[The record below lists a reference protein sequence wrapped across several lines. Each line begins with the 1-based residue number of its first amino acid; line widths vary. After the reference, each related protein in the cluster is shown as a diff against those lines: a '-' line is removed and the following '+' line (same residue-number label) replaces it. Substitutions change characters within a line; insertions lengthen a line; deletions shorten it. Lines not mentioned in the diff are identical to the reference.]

1 MSDVHKRIADT
12 DIVSPRVITGAR
24 AGDDIEIV
32 LDLSRL
38 VSRILHATPTGVDR
52 CEMAYARGL
61 MAAVPERLH
70 FAAVHPAGLYGRL
83 DKAAVIRFL
92 DETELRWQH
101 RGFSSAW
108 DRRRFAIGALMAL
121 RPRRV
126 SVDRSVRRA
135 YVLASPNNLTRP
147 DRIRHIL
154 AREQAHFVC
163 LVHDLIPLEYPEY
176 ARPGGAALHARRV
189 ETIVSLADGV
199 VANSQATLDA
209 ITPYLERS
217 GRHPITA
224 VAHLGTDPPPT
235 FPPRPNERPYFV
247 CIGTI
252 EPRKNH
258 LLLLHLWRRM
268 SEREGAGNIPKLLI
282 IGRRGWENE
291 QIIDMLERCAALKGC
306 VEEHNQLPDREVQRL
321 LRYSQGLLIPSFA
334 EGYGMPV
341 SEAIALGVPVVC
353 SDIPALREAAL
364 DNARFIDPLD
374 GLGWLAAIQDLATL
388 SAGDRTVGHGP
399 QFGRGWNDHLQIL
412 LGVLDRIARDPA
424 QVLRH

>member
-1 MSDVHKRIADT
+1 MIAD
-12 DIVSPRVITGAR
+12 AR
-24 AGDDIEIV
+24 PGDTEIV

-38 VSRILHATPTGVDR
+38 VSRILHPTPTGVDR

-61 MAAVPERLH
+61 IAMVPERLA
-70 FAAVHPAGLYGRL
+70 FAAVHPSAFYGRL
-83 DKAAVIRFL
+83 DKAAVLRFL

-108 DRRRFAIGALMAL
+108 DRRRFALASLVAL

-135 YVLASPNNLTRP
+135 YVQASPNNLTRP
-147 DRIRHIL
+147 DRVKHIL
-154 AREQAHFVC
+154 TREQAHFVC

-189 ETIVSLADGV
+189 ETIVTLADGI

-209 ITPYLERS
+209 LKPYLARS
-217 GRHPITA
+217 GRQPITA
-224 VAHLGTDPPPT
+224 VAHLGTDPPMA
-235 FPPRPNERPYFV
+235 FPPHRDERPFFV

-268 SEREGAGNIPKLLI
+268 SERHGAGNIPKLLI

-291 QIIDMLERCAALKGC
+291 QVIDMLERCDALEGC
-306 VEEHNQLPDREVQRL
+306 VEEHNRLPDREVQRL

-364 DNARFIDPLD
+364 GNARFIDPLD
-374 GLGWLAAIQDLATL
+374 GPGWLAAIQDLASL
-388 SAGDRTVGHGP
+388 PVAERVARPDLRSDRSW
-399 QFGRGWNDHLQIL
+399 QRHLQIL
-412 LGVLDRIARDPA
+412 LDVLDRLGPVHKKLPR
-424 QVLRH
+424 

>member
-1 MSDVHKRIADT
+1 MSDVQTRIADA
-12 DIVSPRVITGAR
+12 DIVSPRMIAGAR
-24 AGDDIEIV
+24 IGGDIEIV

-38 VSRILHATPTGVDR
+38 VSRILHPTPTGVDR

-61 MAAVPERLH
+61 MALVPDRLV
-70 FAAVHPAGLYGRL
+70 FAAVHPSGLYGRL
-83 DKAAVIRFL
+83 DKTAVLRFL

-108 DRRRFAIGALMAL
+108 DRRRFALRTLIAL

-126 SVDRSVRRA
+126 KVDRSIRRA
-135 YVLASPNNLTRP
+135 FVQASPNNLTRP

-154 AREQAHFVC
+154 AREQARFVC

-176 ARPGGAALHARRV
+176 ARPGGAELHARRV
-189 ETIVSLADGV
+189 ETIVSLADGI

-209 ITPYLERS
+209 LNPYLGRS
-217 GRHPITA
+217 GRRPITA
-224 VAHLGTDPPPT
+224 VAHLGTAPPAA
-235 FPPRPNERPYFV
+235 FPPRQGERPYFI

-268 SEREGAGNIPKLLI
+268 SERAGAGTIPKLLI

-291 QIIDMLERCAALKGC
+291 QVIDMLERCGALKGC
-306 VEEHNQLPDREVQRL
+306 VEEHNQLPDSEVQRL
-321 LRYSQGLLIPSFA
+321 LASSQGLLIPSFA

-353 SDIPALREAAL
+353 SDIPALREAAQG
-364 DNARFIDPLD
+364 DARFIDPLD
-374 GLGWLAAIQDLATL
+374 GPGWLAAIEDLAGL
-388 SAGDRTVGHGP
+388 PVAERVAGAEPHIDRSWH
-399 QFGRGWNDHLQIL
+399 RHLHIL
-412 LGVLDRIARDPA
+412 LDVLSRLGPIPKQTR
-424 QVLRH
+424 